1 MSRKQCLSKERH
13 HDICIFGSTSAVD
26 MLSLWIGTRWDRVFT
41 IFPII
46 LLEKWS
52 FCYILLLLRI
62 FVEKKL
68 HVHQAVRSQSAASRV
83 ASSTESSARWCGR
96 RVLGLKELFHP
107 ETTETRALRVSKC
120 YLSISN
126 KCIQISATASH
137 GAPKGYCRDPF
148 LAFRV
153 QWAPWGH
160 SPEPKRIHSFGAQTA
175 HVIMSS
181 HVITSSTSSTSV
193 FSFWAFCIFYEELMK
208 KTSIVVTCRILK
220 RFGGFANYSI
230 QIISWFKWV
239 VRLSQSKEP
248 KKCMHDSVFQN
259 ACLSH
264 GSPLWTTPNLTF
276 YLLLDLPKSLFAL
289 LLEIK
294 SAFTKKKSRRAI
306 MKKTSWQES
315 GFWALRE
322 LKNLR
327 ATSDTESLWTCTECP
342 QNTYRLH
349 TAGIIFIF

>member
-1 MSRKQCLSKERH
+1 MEPVKDTAETRSSP
-13 HDICIFGSTSAVD
+13 FGSNE
-26 MLSLWIGTRWDRVFT
+26 
-41 IFPII
+41 
-46 LLEKWS
+46 LLEAIRLSQNESTLSVLK
-52 FCYILLLLRI
+52 LLM
-62 FVEKKL
+62 
-68 HVHQAVRSQSAASRV
+68 
-83 ASSTESSARWCGR
+83 SSCH
-96 RVLGLKELFHP
+96 L
-107 ETTETRALRVSKC
+107 
-120 YLSISN
+120 
-126 KCIQISATASH
+126 
-137 GAPKGYCRDPF
+137 
-148 LAFRV
+148 
-153 QWAPWGH
+153 
-160 SPEPKRIHSFGAQTA
+160 
-175 HVIMSS
+175 MSS
-181 HVITSSTSSTSV
+181 HVITSSTSSTSSTSV
-193 FSFWAFCIFYEELMK
+193 FSLAFCIFYEELMK

-264 GSPLWTTPNLTF
+264 ESPLWTTPNLTF

-294 SAFTKKKSRRAI
+294 RAFTKKKSRRAI

-315 GFWALRE
+315 RFWALRE

-342 QNTYRLH
+342 QNTYIQ
-349 TAGIIFIF
+349 TAYSRHHFHLLNSKSKGAWRNCWLSTVLTATCAFKDLQTPQMSCAERCQWNRQKT

>member
-1 MSRKQCLSKERH
+1 MNSWAENSAFPKSGIMTSAFSAPPLRWTCCLSELE
-13 HDICIFGSTSAVD
+13 HDGIEFLLSFQSSCWKNDHFAIFCFFWEF
-26 MLSLWIGTRWDRVFT
+26 LWR
-41 IFPII
+41 
-46 LLEKWS
+46 KN
-52 FCYILLLLRI
+52 
-62 FVEKKL
+62 L

-264 GSPLWTTPNLTF
+264 GSPL
-276 YLLLDLPKSLFAL
+276 
-289 LLEIK
+289 
-294 SAFTKKKSRRAI
+294 
-306 MKKTSWQES
+306 
-315 GFWALRE
+315 
-322 LKNLR
+322 
-327 ATSDTESLWTCTECP
+327 
-342 QNTYRLH
+342 
-349 TAGIIFIF
+349 

>member
-1 MSRKQCLSKERH
+1 MYTNLGNGFTWSPQRILQRPVPRLSGPMS
-13 HDICIFGSTSAVD
+13 
-26 MLSLWIGTRWDRVFT
+26 SLRPFAWAKTN
-41 IFPII
+41 P
-46 LLEKWS
+46 
-52 FCYILLLLRI
+52 
-62 FVEKKL
+62 
-68 HVHQAVRSQSAASRV
+68 
-83 ASSTESSARWCGR
+83 
-96 RVLGLKELFHP
+96 LF
-107 ETTETRALRVSKC
+107 RC
-120 YLSISN
+120 SN
-126 KCIQISATASH
+126 CSCH
-137 GAPKGYCRDPF
+137 
-148 LAFRV
+148 
-153 QWAPWGH
+153 
-160 SPEPKRIHSFGAQTA
+160 

-294 SAFTKKKSRRAI
+294 SAFTKKKVAAQSW
-306 MKKTSWQES
+306 KKLLGRSPAFEP
-315 GFWALRE
+315 FE
-322 LKNLR
+322 N
-327 ATSDTESLWTCTECP
+327 
-342 QNTYRLH
+342 
-349 TAGIIFIF
+349 

>member
-1 MSRKQCLSKERH
+1 MYTNLGNGFTWSPQRILQRPVPRLSGPMS
-13 HDICIFGSTSAVD
+13 
-26 MLSLWIGTRWDRVFT
+26 SLRPFAWAKTN
-41 IFPII
+41 P
-46 LLEKWS
+46 
-52 FCYILLLLRI
+52 
-62 FVEKKL
+62 
-68 HVHQAVRSQSAASRV
+68 
-83 ASSTESSARWCGR
+83 
-96 RVLGLKELFHP
+96 LF
-107 ETTETRALRVSKC
+107 RC
-120 YLSISN
+120 SN
-126 KCIQISATASH
+126 CSCH
-137 GAPKGYCRDPF
+137 
-148 LAFRV
+148 
-153 QWAPWGH
+153 
-160 SPEPKRIHSFGAQTA
+160 